1 MGQILAKYLSGAL
14 GFAEAGDAAFDPRSA
29 ATTMEDFLC
38 RGIATNPFYQFKTL
52 GTGTSTA
59 LQSTTEHCGALT
71 IATAA
76 SSPTANDSAVVCM
89 NGSVFTVSGARNHYF
104 EARVLGTALNA
115 TAGNFVV
122 GLSSGAI
129 VTTATTAFATS
140 GIITGPADSIFIG
153 RDQGTDSLTGASAN
167 KTLQLCVRGSAG
179 SMTETVL
186 VLPATISNTAYY
198 NIGFMVQGTQVQ
210 AYINGKKT
218 GATASYVSTGT
229 NAPMGWFCSCASTS
243 TTTTSMTVDYVAV
256 TATR

>member
-14 GFAEAGDAAFDPRSA
+14 GFSEAGDAAFDPRSA
-29 ATTMEDFLC
+29 ATNMEDFLC

-76 SSPTANDSAVVCM
+76 SPTANDSAVVCM
-89 NGSVFTVSGARNHYF
+89 NGSVFTVSGARNMYF
-104 EARVLGTALNA
+104 EARVLGTALNSA
-115 TAGNFVV
+115 SGNFVV
-122 GLSSGAI
+122 GLSSGAV

-140 GIITGPADSIFIG
+140 GIITGPVDSIFIG
-153 RDQGTDSLTGASAN
+153 RDQGTDSLTGFSAN

-198 NIGFMVQGTQVQ
+198 NIGFIVSGTQVQ

-218 GATASYVSTGT
+218 GATASYVSTGV

-243 TTTTSMTVDYVAV
+243 TTTTSMTVDYVSV